1 MKLFFLRARK
11 LLAIFLIPLIVFPVS
26 PAFSASGLVSTPS
39 PQSQSVSTVGTELNS
54 EETAG
59 STGTPASPS
68 QGGGYQQ
75 IPPSSQAASSSCGG
89 APVLNA
95 MANAQNQYMNKASRG
110 VSKHMS
116 VMQVLAQ
123 QLDICAKNF
132 LKFAFGLSNSLPTWS
147 MLLDQIL
154 AMACSMAGQALYDAL
169 MCLIN
174 GALYGALT
182 GKPFGF
188 CGGYVINAGAEGGLS
203 VNPQT
208 GQLEVSATGTSGN
221 SSVGGAVS
229 GNATPNIGTGASPTL
244 QNSTY
249 NAGATYAPGQGT
261 TGSYAG
267 GTDAQGGQITPSDG
281 VAGTLQKL
289 FQ

>member
-1 MKLFFLRARK
+1 MKLFFLWAQK

-26 PAFSASGLVSTPS
+26 PAFSASGLVSVPPPQSSATTPS
-39 PQSQSVSTVGTELNS
+39 PQSQSVSAVGSELNS

-59 STGTPASPS
+59 PTGTPTSPS

-75 IPPSSQAASSSCGG
+75 IPPSSPAASSACGG

-116 VMQVLAQ
+116 VMQALAQ
-123 QLDICAKNF
+123 QLDICSKDF

-188 CGGYVINAGAEGGLS
+188 CGGYVINAGGPGGTECQS
-203 VNPQT
+203 PD
-208 GQLEVSATGTSGN
+208 
-221 SSVGGAVS
+221 GAVTGERDGNQRQFVRRRS
-229 GNATPNIGTGASPTL
+229 GERTGHPQYRNRSKPH
-244 QNSTY
+244 
-249 NAGATYAPGQGT
+249 P
-261 TGSYAG
+261 
-267 GTDAQGGQITPSDG
+267 
-281 VAGTLQKL
+281 K
-289 FQ
+289 

>member
-39 PQSQSVSTVGTELNS
+39 PQSQSVSTVGAELNS

-123 QLDICAKNF
+123 QLDICAKN
-132 LKFAFGLSNSLPTWS
+132 L
-147 MLLDQIL
+147 
-154 AMACSMAGQALYDAL
+154 
-169 MCLIN
+169 
-174 GALYGALT
+174 
-182 GKPFGF
+182 
-188 CGGYVINAGAEGGLS
+188 
-203 VNPQT
+203 
-208 GQLEVSATGTSGN
+208 
-221 SSVGGAVS
+221 
-229 GNATPNIGTGASPTL
+229 
-244 QNSTY
+244 
-249 NAGATYAPGQGT
+249 
-261 TGSYAG
+261 
-267 GTDAQGGQITPSDG
+267 
-281 VAGTLQKL
+281 VA
-289 FQ
+289 